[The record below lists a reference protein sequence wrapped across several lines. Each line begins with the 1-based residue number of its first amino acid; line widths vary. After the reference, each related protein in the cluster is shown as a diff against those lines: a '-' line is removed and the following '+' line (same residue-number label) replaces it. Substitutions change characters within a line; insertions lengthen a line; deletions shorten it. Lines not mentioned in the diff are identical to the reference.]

1 MGTPRNYRIYA
12 DNGLAI
18 TETFQLNGGESTIV
32 NYPANG
38 QTIRLEVDQHPL
50 YSGSSFAQE
59 TIEGC
64 GSTNGIFSTGFVNA
78 MPMDDEEIS
87 IETDCLKIIDSYDPN
102 DKLVS
107 PTGITENH
115 YVRAGTE
122 LDYMIRFQNTGTDTA
137 YKVVIKDTLS
147 PYLDPATIQWGVSS
161 HPYTINITGTETPV
175 LEFTFNNIN
184 LPHSSVNEPGSH
196 GFVKFKAATYNALAN
211 GIVVN
216 NDANIYFDYNLPITT
231 NTVQITIS
239 DFVLPLSQE
248 AFNIQHLK
256 VYPNPTSGLLVI
268 ESDTL
273 TKVEVYNISGSLMET
288 TTQHQINLSHY
299 AKGIYLVKIT
309 TPEGI
314 ALKKVVLE

>member
-1 MGTPRNYRIYA
+1 MQSPRNYRIYT
-12 DNGLAI
+12 DNGLSI
-18 TETFQLNGGESTIV
+18 TETFQLNGGESITV

-64 GSTNGIFSTGFVNA
+64 GSNNGVISTGFVNA

-87 IETDCLKIIDSYDPN
+87 IETNCLKIIDSYDPN

-122 LDYMIRFQNTGTDTA
+122 LEYMIRFQNTGSDTA
-137 YKVVIKDTLS
+137 YKVVIKDRLS
-147 PYLDPATIQWGVSS
+147 QYLDPATLQWGVSS
-161 HPYTINITGTETPV
+161 HPYTINITGTDAPV

-211 GIVVN
+211 GILVN
-216 NDANIYFDYNLPITT
+216 NNADIYFDYNLPITT

-248 AFNIQHLK
+248 SFNIQHLK
-256 VYPNPTSGLLVI
+256 VYPNPTSGLLLI
-268 ESDTL
+268 ESDTVS
-273 TKVEVYNISGSLMET
+273 KVEVYNISGVLMET

-299 AKGIYLVKIT
+299 AKGIYLVKII
-309 TPEGI
+309 TPEGT